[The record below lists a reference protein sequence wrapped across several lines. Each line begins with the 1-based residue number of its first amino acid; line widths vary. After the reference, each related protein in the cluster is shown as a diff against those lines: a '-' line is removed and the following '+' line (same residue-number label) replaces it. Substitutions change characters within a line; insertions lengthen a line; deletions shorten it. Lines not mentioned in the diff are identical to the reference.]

1 MVFGRRKKVYIELDG
16 TELTDQQIRL
26 LKSINAMMEHVLTT
40 EEESEFFEASA
51 EAMRMCASLIK
62 QSHFAGELELDGV
75 PYADQALEY
84 SMDVLSEHMN
94 NAKIVHYD
102 N

>member
-1 MVFGRRKKVYIELDG
+1 MVFGRKNKVYIELEAS
-16 TELTDQQIRL
+16 ELTDQQVRL
-26 LKSINAMMEHVLTT
+26 LKSINTMMEHVLTT
-40 EEESEFFEASA
+40 DEESEFFEASA

-62 QSHFAGELELDGV
+62 LSHFAGELELEGV

-84 SMDVLSEHMN
+84 SMDVLNEHMTN
-94 NAKIVHYD
+94 SKIVHYD